1 MDTYCVYILYSKS
14 VDRYYIGYSI
24 DMLSRLDQ
32 HNRHVFKGAFTDRAE
47 DWEIFHTIVCMS
59 ERQAKLIEKHI
70 KKNKSRTYL
79 ENLKKHP
86 EISIKLLEKY

>member
-32 HNRHVFKGAFTDRAE
+32 HNRHV
-47 DWEIFHTIVCMS
+47 
-59 ERQAKLIEKHI
+59 
-70 KKNKSRTYL
+70 
-79 ENLKKHP
+79 
-86 EISIKLLEKY
+86 